1 MLAGLII
8 ATAEIDGENGLCAE
22 LPVAGQAL
30 IEHQARLVAS
40 AGADHIVVLVE
51 RLPAGLL
58 AAIDRL
64 KRDGLTVDIARSV
77 EDAADRIHPDE
88 RLIVVAD
95 SLVADRATVDL
106 MAGQSGVSVLVVPDT
121 PENARW
127 ERIDA
132 NARWGGLAML
142 DGALLRRTAA
152 MLGDWDLQSTLL
164 RRAVQSGAVYV
175 DAPAGKTPAL
185 LAIVED
191 RETAAAVDD
200 ALASRA
206 AHVATGLPDRFIF
219 TFIARLAAPHAMRAM
234 VAPTWFRGGA
244 VGLTLAGAACFAAGW
259 LWAGLVALLL
269 AGPVDSVGRH
279 IAALSWRAPAEGQR
293 WDRMRLAG
301 SAVAVLLLGRLLAD
315 AGGGWGCWALAIVLI
330 GLMAAIADHRRL
342 FSGSPERPEWL
353 AEPDGLIWLFLPFAM
368 AGATTVGM
376 GAMAAYAFAS
386 LLKTFRLAAGMR
398 A

>member
-8 ATAEIDGENGLCAE
+8 ATAEIDGETGLCAE

-30 IEHQARLVAS
+30 IEHQARLIAS

-51 RLPAGLL
+51 RLPAALL

-88 RLIVVAD
+88 RLILVAD
-95 SLVADRATVDL
+95 SLVTDRATIDL
-106 MAGQSGVSVLVVPDT
+106 MAGQSGVAVLVVPDT

-164 RRAVQSGAVYV
+164 RRAVQGGAVYV
-175 DAPAGKTPAL
+175 DAPSGKMPAL
-185 LAIVED
+185 LAIVDD
-191 RETAAAVDD
+191 RDAATAAD
-200 ALASRA
+200 AELATRA
-206 AHVATGLPDRFIF
+206 AHVATGWPDHVLFMP
-219 TFIARLAAPHAMRAM
+219 IARLAAPYAMRAM
-234 VAPTWFRGGA
+234 VVPAWFRAGA
-244 VGLTLAGAACFAAGW
+244 VGLTLAGAAAFALGW
-259 LWAGLVALLL
+259 LWPGIVALLL

-279 IAALSWRAPAEGQR
+279 IAALSWRSPAEGRR
-293 WDRMRLAG
+293 WDHMRLAVSG
-301 SAVAVLLLGRLLAD
+301 AAVLLLGWHLAGD
-315 AGGGWGCWALAIVLI
+315 GGGWGCWALAIVLI
-330 GLMAAIADHRRL
+330 AAMAAIADHRRL
-342 FSGSPERPEWL
+342 FGEPPDRPEWL
-353 AEPDGLIWLFLPFAM
+353 AEPDGLIWLFLPFAIGGVP
-368 AGATTVGM
+368 AIGM
-376 GAMAAYAFAS
+376 GAMALHAFAS
-386 LLKTFRLAAGMR
+386 LLKTFRLAARLRG
-398 A
+398 